1 MFKHSGDRRKD
12 LIKSK
17 RVYDGQIIRVRVD
30 EVQINGR
37 ETTREVIEHGG
48 SAAVLPLI
56 GSMIIMEKQYRHAI
70 GRELYEIPAGM
81 LEKDESPKE
90 CATRELFEETGYKA
104 GKIEP
109 LGKCYMTPGYCTEMI
124 HFFIA
129 TELNG
134 PGSDKMD
141 LDEQITII
149 KIKISDAIK
158 MILNGEIQD
167 AKTAYAILAYKSK
180 G

>member
-1 MFKHSGDRRKD
+1 
-12 LIKSK
+12 
-17 RVYDGQIIRVRVD
+17 
-30 EVQINGR
+30 
-37 ETTREVIEHGG
+37 
-48 SAAVLPLI
+48 
-56 GSMIIMEKQYRHAI
+56 
-70 GRELYEIPAGM
+70 
-81 LEKDESPKE
+81 
-90 CATRELFEETGYKA
+90 
-104 GKIEP
+104 
-109 LGKCYMTPGYCTEMI
+109 MTPGYCTEMI